1 MPMTLHRT
9 WHGLAAKTDWKYSE
23 QADSTTLWACRC
35 RPPAASVTSTR
46 DSACSTQ
53 YIVQY
58 TVHSTRGGC
67 RLSGGIN
74 VTSWCWRRL
83 GKSYGIL
90 EVA

>member
-1 MPMTLHRT
+1 MTMTLHRT

-58 TVHSTRGGC
+58 TVQYTVHSTQCTG
-67 RLSGGIN
+67 RLQA
-74 VTSWCWRRL
+74 VWRD
-83 GKSYGIL
+83 
-90 EVA
+90 